1 MASKI
6 GTELKKPRTVSVQRN
21 RSNVQTDTVEDY
33 FRLSIYLPFLDFI
46 INEIHCRFPKTE
58 MNPIGKLQMLLPGL
72 GKFPK
77 NYEDSVLEGAK
88 LYKNDLPNFDA
99 LKDELSIWRHM
110 WSSSAER
117 SLNTQLMLSNTC
129 QIFLT

>member
-1 MASKI
+1 M
-6 GTELKKPRTVSVQRN
+6 GTELKKPRTVNVQRN

-33 FRLSIYLPFLDFI
+33 FQLSIYLPFLDFLI
-46 INEIHCRFPKTE
+46 KEIHCRFPKTE
-58 MNPIGKLQMLLPGL
+58 MNQIGKLQMLLPEL

-77 NYEDSVLEGAK
+77 NYQDVLEGAK
-88 LYKNDLPNFDA
+88 LYKNYLPNFDA

-117 SLNTQLMLSNTC
+117 FPKHPADAIKHLSDFPNITV
-129 QIFLT
+129 